1 MDAEQFRQFQEE
13 STKNIR
19 EVIQTVVNGKIDR
32 MSQKLDDH
40 ITQHQGEMESLLPII
55 EAYKGSK
62 ILGELAKWVGGI
74 AIAWLAFKNVLHLYD
89 ILNI

>member
-1 MDAEQFRQFQEE
+1 MDAEQFTQFQEE
-13 STKNIR
+13 SKKVIK

-40 ITQHQGEMESLLPII
+40 VIQHQGEMEDLRPII

-62 ILGELAKWVGGI
+62 IVGELIKWVGGI
-74 AIAWLAFKNVLHLYD
+74 AIAWLAFKNVLHL
-89 ILNI
+89 